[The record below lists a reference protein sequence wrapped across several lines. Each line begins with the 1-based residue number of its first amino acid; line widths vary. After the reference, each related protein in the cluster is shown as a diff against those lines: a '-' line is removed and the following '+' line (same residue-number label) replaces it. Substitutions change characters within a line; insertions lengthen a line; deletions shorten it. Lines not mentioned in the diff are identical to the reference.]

1 MINPDAKLVENI
13 FGGKLEQKP
22 TRDGFGLGTI
32 EAGKA
37 DENVIVLCADLAEST
52 RAEWFQKEF
61 PDRFIEVGVA
71 EQNMAALGS
80 GFAAAGK
87 VPFIASYAAFSPG
100 RNYEQIRTT
109 IALNQAHVIVCG
121 MHAGISVG
129 PDGATHQ
136 MLEDIA
142 LMRVLPN
149 MTVIAPG
156 DAEEARKAVV
166 AAAQVRF
173 SPIGSS
179 PNSPSAASG
188 DNAGAPIYIRF
199 GRSATPVFTTPE
211 TPFEIGKAIT
221 LWESK
226 ELRPKVTLLGTGA
239 LSYQL
244 LIAARALEA
253 EGIGSIVIH
262 SPTIKP
268 LDADTIMAAVKRT
281 GHVVTLEE
289 HQAAGG
295 FGSAVAELVSEQHAV
310 PVVRIGM
317 PDVFGQSGTPEE
329 LLEFYGLTAVHVQE
343 KVRTLLKN
351 IL

>member
-1 MINPDAKLVENI
+1 
-13 FGGKLEQKP
+13 
-22 TRDGFGLGTI
+22 
-32 EAGKA
+32 
-37 DENVIVLCADLAEST
+37 VLCADLAEST

-61 PDRFIEVGVA
+61 PERFIEVGVA

-87 VPFIASYAAFSPG
+87 IPFIASYAAFSPG

-109 IALNQAHVIVCG
+109 IALNRMHVVVCG
-121 MHAGISVG
+121 MHAGVSVG

-142 LMRVLPN
+142 LMRVLPH

-156 DAEEARKAVV
+156 DSEEARKAVV
-166 AAAQVRF
+166 AAAQLQPRLD
-173 SPIGSS
+173 
-179 PNSPSAASG
+179 ASG
-188 DNAGAPIYIRF
+188 GKIGTPIYIRF
-199 GRSATPVFTTPE
+199 GRSATPVFTTTE
-211 TPFEIGKAIT
+211 TPFEIGKAIE
-221 LWESK
+221 LWHSSESSGT
-226 ELRPKVTLLGTGA
+226 RPKVTLLGTGA

-244 LIAARALEA
+244 LLAARALEA

-268 LDADTIMAAVKRT
+268 LDEKTIMDAVKRT
-281 GHVVTLEE
+281 GYVVTLEE

-295 FGSAVAELVSEQHAV
+295 FGSAVSELVSEKHAV
-310 PVVRIGM
+310 PVVRLGM

-329 LLEFYGLTAVHVQE
+329 LLEHYGLTAVHVQE
-343 KVRTLLKN
+343 KVKELLKN
-351 IL
+351 ITR